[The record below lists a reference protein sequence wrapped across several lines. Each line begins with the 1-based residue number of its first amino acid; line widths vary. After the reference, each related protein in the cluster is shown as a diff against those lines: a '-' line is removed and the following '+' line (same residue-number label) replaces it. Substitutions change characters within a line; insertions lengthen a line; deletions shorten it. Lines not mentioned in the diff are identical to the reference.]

1 MRIVFAF
8 LVNTIFNLIV
18 GLVVARFLGPEEY
31 GRFALSIGVM
41 IFGQALAFEWIR
53 QCAIRFYS
61 SRTREKKPH
70 VRATLDAAFAVVVIG
85 FLPLA
90 VVFALVGPE
99 TSLPRDL
106 LALALAAS
114 IANGLF
120 DYQTALARARF
131 DDRLYMRI
139 VVIKNMFSLV
149 GMAGGAW
156 ATGSARFTLTAGM
169 ISLLGALAFSLRGL
183 RDPGVKIA
191 RADRR
196 LLRCYGAYAAPIV
209 ASVVLYQLIPLVNR
223 ELATRFFGFAE
234 TGRFALAYDL
244 GLRAVSALGSALD
257 VLLFQIAVRAHDLHG
272 QQEARAQIA
281 RNMAVV
287 FAILLPACVG
297 IWIILPSVEVLIV
310 PRAYRGAFSHFLTL
324 MLPGLFCLGLS
335 QFALNA
341 VFQIARKTRPVVLAA
356 LLVCVADPLIFLLL
370 PKAEDASSLALA
382 QSLALALGFL
392 TLVGFAQANRAQW
405 PPARDLFWAV
415 VAASGMAALAGSWRG
430 AHPGLLEMSAQMAL
444 AGGFYAVV
452 VGFTDLAGLRWPWSP
467 RPCRCCEGVAG
478 FGASRPLSVE

>member
-18 GLVVARFLGPEEY
+18 GLIVAKFLGPAEY
-31 GRFALSIGVM
+31 GRFALAIGVM
-41 IFGQALAFEWIR
+41 IFGQALVFEWIR

-61 SRTREKKPH
+61 FRTRDSKPR
-70 VRATLDAAFAVVVIG
+70 VRATLDAAFALVSIGFVPLVVI
-85 FLPLA
+85 
-90 VVFALVGPE
+90 VALLGPE

-106 LALALAAS
+106 LALAFAAS
-114 IANGLF
+114 FANGLF

-149 GMAGGAW
+149 CMAGGAW
-156 ATGSARFTLTAGM
+156 ATGSARITLAAGM
-169 ISLLGALAFSLRGL
+169 VSLLGALAFSYKRLH
-183 RDPGVKIA
+183 DPDAGFEK
-191 RADRR
+191 ADRR
-196 LLRCYGAYAAPIV
+196 LMRCYGAYAAPIV
-209 ASVVLYQLIPLVNR
+209 AAVVLYQLIPLVNR

-244 GLRAVSALGSALD
+244 GLRAVAALGSALD

-272 QQEARAQIA
+272 LDKAHEQIA

-297 IWIILPSVEVLIV
+297 MWIVLPSIEVLIV
-310 PRAYRGAFSHFLTL
+310 PQAYRGAFGLFLTL

-341 VFQIARKTRPVVLAA
+341 IFQIARKTGPVVLAA
-356 LLVCVADPLIFLLL
+356 LVVCVADPLIFLAL
-370 PKAEDASSLALA
+370 PRAEDASSLALA
-382 QSLALALGFL
+382 QSLAMALGLL
-392 TLVGFAQANRAQW
+392 TLLVFAQANRPQW
-405 PPARDLFWAV
+405 PPARDLFWSV
-415 VAASGMAALAGSWRG
+415 LASVGMAALAGPFRS
-430 AHPGLLEMSAQMAL
+430 AHPGLLQMIAQMAI
-444 AGGFYAVV
+444 AGGVYAIVV
-452 VGFTDLAGLRWPWSP
+452 ALTDLAGLRTAFLAKI
-467 RPCRCCEGVAG
+467 V
-478 FGASRPLSVE
+478 PLVRRNKFLNRTFTIIT

>member
-8 LVNTIFNLIV
+8 LINTIFNLIV
-18 GLVVARFLGPEEY
+18 GLIVAKFLGPEEY
-31 GRFALSIGVM
+31 GRFALAIGVM

-61 SRTREKKPH
+61 ARTRENKPG
-70 VRATLDAAFAVVVIG
+70 VRATLDAAFTIVTLGFIPLVGVV
-85 FLPLA
+85 
-90 VVFALVGPE
+90 ALLGPE

-106 LALALAAS
+106 LALAFAAS

-156 ATGSARFTLTAGM
+156 ATGSARVTLAAGM
-169 ISLLGALAFSLRGL
+169 ISLLGALVFSYKGL
-183 RDPGVKIA
+183 NDTGA
-191 RADRR
+191 GFGRADRR

-209 ASVVLYQLIPLVNR
+209 AAVVLYQLIPLVNR

-244 GLRAVSALGSALD
+244 GLRAVAALGSALD

-272 QQEARAQIA
+272 LDQARAQIA
-281 RNMAVV
+281 RNIAVV

-297 IWIILPSVEVLIV
+297 IWIVLPSIEVLIV
-310 PRAYRGAFSHFLTL
+310 PQAYRGAFGQFLTL

-335 QFALNA
+335 QFSLNA
-341 VFQIARKTRPVVLAA
+341 IFQIARKTGPVVLAA
-356 LLVCVADPLIFLLL
+356 VVVCVADPLIFLLL
-370 PKAEDASSLALA
+370 PRADDASSLALA
-382 QSLALALGFL
+382 QSLAMALGLL
-392 TLVGFAQANRAQW
+392 TLVVFAQANQAQW
-405 PPARDLFWAV
+405 PPARDFLWSL
-415 VAASGMAALAGSWRG
+415 AASAGMVALAAPWRE
-430 AHPGLLEMSAQMAL
+430 AHPGLLQMIAQMAV
-444 AGGFYAVV
+444 AGGFYALV
-452 VGFTDLAGLRWPWSP
+452 VGLTDFAGLRTTFLAKI
-467 RPCRCCEGVAG
+467 V
-478 FGASRPLSVE
+478 PLLLRNRFFNRKFTIIT